1 MLLSTGIRPTPSTH
15 FRGVVEHQVA
25 GGTAQRAYVSQP
37 PPTRQIQQLE
47 ELPGVSY
54 RPLAKSDNLS
64 FDLCMIFRRDDE
76 SPLLRAFIDV
86 VRGIAATQRRR
97 KARRLNPAQVVP
109 AARSARR

>member
-1 MLLSTGIRPTPSTH
+1 MA
-15 FRGVVEHQVA
+15 VVEHKGFRGA
-25 GGTAQRAYVSQP
+25 AQRLHVSQP

-86 VRGIAATQRRR
+86 VRGI
-97 KARRLNPAQVVP
+97 P
-109 AARSARR
+109 AAQRKR